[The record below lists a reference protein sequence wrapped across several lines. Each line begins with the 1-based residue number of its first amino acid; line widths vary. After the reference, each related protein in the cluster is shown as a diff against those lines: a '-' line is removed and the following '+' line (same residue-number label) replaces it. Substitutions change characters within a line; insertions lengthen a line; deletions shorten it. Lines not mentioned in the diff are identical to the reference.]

1 MTAVCRPVRRRL
13 TATSCSASS
22 CIYHSA
28 MGCET
33 WAISTTASKEAEAR
47 KFGATHFLVST
58 VRGEPP
64 HGERETRARERK

>member
-1 MTAVCRPVRRRL
+1 
-13 TATSCSASS
+13 
-22 CIYHSA
+22 

-58 VRGEPP
+58 VRDMWRGVLC
-64 HGERETRARERK
+64 